1 MVLQNELERSDL
13 MTAIYLDNGATTP
26 LHPKVKEA
34 IIDTLDNFGN
44 PSSIHSYGRTAYHVM
59 EEARLTLKTY
69 IHATAKDQL
78 IFVSGGTESD
88 NTAIMQTAMS
98 RKEVGKHLITTQ
110 VEHPAVLET
119 MRFLETQGFEVTY
132 LPVSQTGEITVE
144 QVKQALRPD
153 TILVSMMYTNN
164 ETGVMFPIKEVGEL
178 LADHPAYFHTDAVQA
193 FSLESINVKELKVD
207 FLSATAHKING
218 PKGIGLLYVKEGISL
233 PTLLHGGEQEG
244 KKRPGTED
252 ITGMH
257 AFAIATSQLDDEE
270 KLRRKELFKEF
281 HHIIKQTL
289 TEAQVDFSVNGSE
302 EHTSP
307 HVLNLWLKGVPNNLM
322 LMRLDLEGFVI
333 STGSACSA
341 GNIDPSHVI
350 EAMYGKNHPSLDE
363 SIRISFGY
371 GNNTEDVTKFAK
383 ALASVATQLKK

>member
-26 LHPKVKEA
+26 LHPKVKEG

-119 MRFLETQGFEVTY
+119 MSFLETQGFEVTY

-144 QVKQALRPD
+144 QVKD
-153 TILVSMMYTNN
+153 
-164 ETGVMFPIKEVGEL
+164 
-178 LADHPAYFHTDAVQA
+178 
-193 FSLESINVKELKVD
+193 
-207 FLSATAHKING
+207 
-218 PKGIGLLYVKEGISL
+218 
-233 PTLLHGGEQEG
+233 
-244 KKRPGTED
+244 
-252 ITGMH
+252 
-257 AFAIATSQLDDEE
+257 
-270 KLRRKELFKEF
+270 RK
-281 HHIIKQTL
+281 
-289 TEAQVDFSVNGSE
+289 SV
-302 EHTSP
+302 
-307 HVLNLWLKGVPNNLM
+307 V
-322 LMRLDLEGFVI
+322 
-333 STGSACSA
+333 
-341 GNIDPSHVI
+341 
-350 EAMYGKNHPSLDE
+350 
-363 SIRISFGY
+363 
-371 GNNTEDVTKFAK
+371 
-383 ALASVATQLKK
+383 